1 VVTDDRIGRST
12 LVDEVVG
19 RLRELISS
27 GQIAP
32 GERLRMRDLQDRF
45 GVSHIP
51 IREALRTLEGE
62 RLVENLPQRGAV
74 ASPVSLELLDEVYD
88 ARRLLEPAVAVRG
101 MSRMTDDD
109 LAELA
114 AAFAALEV
122 AEILGDDDFYRAHRR
137 FHWLSLRAGATPT
150 LERLITQLWGISDR
164 FVKLSKSAYPA
175 DVRVA
180 SAQHTEIFRMC
191 AARDE
196 AVGPIIDRHLHVTQ
210 DVLRARFAEHVAAE
224 AAQG

>member
-1 VVTDDRIGRST
+1 MVTDDRIGRST
-12 LVDEVVG
+12 LVDEVAG
-19 RLRELISS
+19 RLRELIST

-32 GERLRMRDLQDRF
+32 GERLRMRDLQERF

-62 RLVENLPQRGAV
+62 GLVENLPQRGAV

-122 AEILGDDDFYRAHRR
+122 AEIPGHDDFYTAHRR

-180 SAQHTEIFRMC
+180 SAQHAEIFRMC

-210 DVLRARFAEHVAAE
+210 DVLRTRFAEHVAAE
-224 AAQG
+224 LAQG